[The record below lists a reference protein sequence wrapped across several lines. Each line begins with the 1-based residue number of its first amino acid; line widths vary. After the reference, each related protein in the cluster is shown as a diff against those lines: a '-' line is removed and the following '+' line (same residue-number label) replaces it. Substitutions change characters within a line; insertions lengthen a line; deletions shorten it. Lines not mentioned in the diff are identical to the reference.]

1 MHITSVRI
9 DNFRSIRRLNW
20 AVPRERAR
28 GWHVVL
34 GPNGSG
40 KTSFLRAISLFL
52 LGARQTQALVF
63 DLIGW
68 IRNGANGFGIR
79 LDFDFES
86 DWDSGLRK
94 LDDGSLWHFGC
105 THPDDPVTP
114 DELSD
119 DRVVVGPEIS
129 GGGLLRSPGMEG
141 YFSAA
146 FGPFRRFTGGDSEY
160 EQIIHRKPLL
170 GAHLSV
176 FKEGFALTD
185 CLQWLKDLRFKEL
198 EGEIEGQLLE
208 PLKRFI
214 NQGGLLPFDTRIE
227 EVTSNGVRFID
238 GAGCSVAI
246 EELSDGYRSILS
258 MALEL
263 IRQLSLTF
271 GSDRIFDE
279 SDPARVQP
287 PGVVLID
294 EIDAHLHPTWQRRIG
309 TWLCQHFPNLQFIVT
324 THSALICQ
332 AAAEGS
338 VFVLSPPG
346 VEEGGRMLE
355 GTAFQRLVH
364 GNVLEAYG
372 SGAFGSLETR
382 SDRAQA
388 DLDRLAELNLKEIE
402 EGLSDDERAELD
414 RLRAIFPTEPHP
426 LAARHV
432 AGS

>member
-1 MHITSVRI
+1 MYITSVRI

-20 AVPRERAR
+20 AVPGEHAR
-28 GWHVVL
+28 GWHVII

-52 LGARQTQALVF
+52 LGARQTQALLI
-63 DLIGW
+63 DLMSW
-68 IRNGANGFGIR
+68 IRNGANGFGVR
-79 LDFDFES
+79 LDFDFEP

-94 LDDGSLWHFGC
+94 LEDGSLWHFDC
-105 THPDDPVTP
+105 AHPDDPVTP
-114 DELSD
+114 DDLSD
-119 DRVVVGPEIS
+119 DRVVAGPEVS
-129 GGGLLRSPGMEG
+129 GGGLPRLPGMAG
-141 YFSAA
+141 FFSAA
-146 FGPFRRFTGGDSEY
+146 FGPFRRFTGGDREHK
-160 EQIIHRKPLL
+160 QLIRKKPLL

-176 FKEGFALTD
+176 FKEGFALTES
-185 CLQWLKDLRFKEL
+185 LEWLETLRFKEL
-198 EGEIEGQLLE
+198 EGEPEGRLLK
-208 PLKRFI
+208 PLKEFI
-214 NQGGLLPFDTRIE
+214 NQGGFLPFDTRLE
-227 EVTSNGVRFID
+227 EVSSDGVRFID
-238 GAGCSVAI
+238 GAGCGVPI

-271 GSDRIFDE
+271 GSERIFDP
-279 SDPARVQP
+279 SDATRVQP

-332 AAAEGS
+332 AAGEGS

-346 VEEGGRMLE
+346 AEEGGRMLE
-355 GTAFQRLVH
+355 GTAFQRLVY

-372 SGAFGSLETR
+372 SGAFGSLDAR

-388 DLDRLAELNLKEIE
+388 DLDRLAELNLREIE
-402 EGLSDDERAELD
+402 EGLSDDERTERD
-414 RLRAIFPTEPHP
+414 RLRAVFPTESHP
-426 LAARHV
+426 LAASHA

>member
-1 MHITSVRI
+1 MYITSVRI
-9 DNFRSIRRLNW
+9 DNFRSIRHLNW
-20 AVPRERAR
+20 AIPGERAC

-52 LGARQTQALVF
+52 LGGRETQALLI
-63 DLIGW
+63 DLMSW
-68 IRNGANGFGIR
+68 IRNGAYSFGIR
-79 LDFDFES
+79 LDFHFDQ

-94 LDDGSLWHFGC
+94 LEDGRLWHFDC
-105 THPDDPVTP
+105 AHPEERLAP
-114 DELSD
+114 DKLSD
-119 DRVVVGPEIS
+119 YRVVAGPEVS
-129 GGGLLRSPGMEG
+129 GGGLPRLSGMEG

-146 FGPFRRFTGGDSEY
+146 FGPFRRFTGGDREHK
-160 EQIIHRKPLL
+160 QLIRRKPLL

-176 FKEGFALTD
+176 FKEGFALTE
-185 CLQWLKDLRFKEL
+185 CLEWLETLRFKQL
-198 EGEIEGQLLE
+198 EDEPEGRLLE
-208 PLKRFI
+208 PLTRFI
-214 NQGGLLPFDTRIE
+214 NQGGFLPFDTRLE
-227 EVTSNGVRFID
+227 KVTSKGVWFVD
-238 GAGCSVAI
+238 GAGCRVQI

-258 MALEL
+258 LAIEL

-279 SDPARVQP
+279 SDPTRVQP

-309 TWLCQHFPNLQFIVT
+309 YWLCRHFPNLQFIVT

-346 VEEGGRMLE
+346 DEEGGRMLE
-355 GTAFQRLVH
+355 DTAFQRLVH

-372 SGAFGSLETR
+372 SGAFGRLETR

-388 DLDRLAELNLKEIE
+388 GLDRLAELNLKEIE

-426 LAARHV
+426 LVARHA